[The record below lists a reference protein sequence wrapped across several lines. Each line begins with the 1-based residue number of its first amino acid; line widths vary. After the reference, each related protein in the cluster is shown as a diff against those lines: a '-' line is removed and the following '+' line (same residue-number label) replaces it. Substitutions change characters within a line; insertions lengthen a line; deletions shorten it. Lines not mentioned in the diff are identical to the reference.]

1 MTSVPRF
8 GLGSVLADAAALLVG
23 GLGAGIARALPDLP
37 LLEEPPAGR
46 LVDLPGRGE
55 TYVID
60 TPAPYPGAPTV
71 VLLHGLACTAALNW
85 ASTYSALSEVAR
97 VVAFDLRWHGQ
108 GIDHAHYALEDCA
121 DDVAAVL
128 DELRIDAAVVVGY
141 SLGGSIAQLVAHRHP
156 SRVEGLVL
164 CSTAGYWQGH
174 LGERI
179 FFPLWDRFFAQ
190 ATRPRAHAHVQHVRR
205 GRVSGG
211 GAPMT
216 SWATEEMRGISPWAL
231 GHAMAALGNFDSS
244 AWIGEVRAPTAVVVT
259 GQDKAIPTARQHE
272 LAASIPSAVVYEV
285 PGGHASVVF
294 EADTWVPVFLEAV
307 QDVAARGRAA
317 VAV

>member
-1 MTSVPRF
+1 MTSARI
-8 GLGSVLADAAALLVG
+8 GLGSVLADAAAILVG
-23 GLGAGIARALPDLP
+23 GLGAAVVRRMPDLP

-46 LVDLPGRGE
+46 LIDLPGRGE
-55 TYVID
+55 TYLID

-85 ASTYSALSEVAR
+85 ASTYSALSGVAR

-108 GIDHAHYALEDCA
+108 GIDASEYALEDCA

-128 DELRIDAAVVVGY
+128 DELRISSAIVVGY
-141 SLGGSIAQLVAHRHP
+141 SLGGSVAQLVAHRHP

-174 LGERI
+174 LGERL
-179 FFPLWDRFFAQ
+179 FFPLWDRYFAQ

-205 GRVSGG
+205 GRVSG
-211 GAPMT
+211 AAAT
-216 SWATEEMRGISPWAL
+216 ASWASDEMRGISPWAL
-231 GHAMAALGNFDSS
+231 GHAMSAVGNFDSS
-244 AWIGEVRAPTAVVVT
+244 AWIGDLRVPTAVVVT
-259 GQDKAIPTARQHE
+259 ARDKAIPTHRQHE
-272 LAASIPSAVVYEV
+272 LAASIPGAVVHEA
-285 PGGHASVVF
+285 PGGHASVVLDA
-294 EADTWVPVFLEAV
+294 ETWVPVFLDAV
-307 QDVAARGRAA
+307 QDVAARRRAA